1 MCLSLFT
8 KLLNIFAKLLGMFTE
23 LLSLFIKLFSLFIK
37 LLGLF
42 TKLLSLFT
50 KLLSLLTKL
59 LSLFTELLILFTK
72 SLNLFTKLLILF
84 TKLLSLFTKL
94 LSLFTVR
101 PRSSHRYT
109 NYRLLC
115 KYKRRSQEVAFFE
128 CLEHDFLKKEREV
141 RIRDCWRL
149 VATHVFNVRCVA
161 FSEKLLWVGSTNAS
175 HFGLMK
181 IKSYQLHKECS
192 SLNLSKSSK
201 VTILG
206 LTFDLFWC
214 EQRTCWFIGK
224 KWNDPKAKLLMTNL
238 IPCHWPTTGCSR
250 TLH

>member
-8 KLLNIFAKLLGMFTE
+8 KLLNIFAK

-72 SLNLFTKLLILF
+72 SLILFTKLLILF
-84 TKLLSLFTKL
+84 TKLLILFTKL

-109 NYRLLC
+109 NYRLLR

-128 CLEHDFLKKEREV
+128 CLEHDFLKKEREG
-141 RIRDCWRL
+141 RIRDCRRL
-149 VATHVFNVRCVA
+149 IATHVFNVRLLYAVA

-181 IKSYQLHKECS
+181 IKSYQLHKEWS

-214 EQRTCWFIGK
+214 
-224 KWNDPKAKLLMTNL
+224 NNML
-238 IPCHWPTTGCSR
+238 IHWQKMEWP
-250 TLH
+250 